1 MILKPGDLPVF
12 VFALI
17 SFGSKEKVR
26 IVEHAIRA
34 LFSLHDKGKTRRF
47 LLQRKDFQDEGVA
60 MLSQQDNKRGLLLV
74 YTGDGKGKTTAA
86 IGLAVRATGRGKK
99 VLMIQF
105 IKSPER
111 TYGEKII
118 FDRLGIEIVQKGV
131 GFTWTKTPEEHRA
144 ALKEAWSFARE
155 KLLGGEYD
163 VVILDELNNALA
175 IDRFPIDDVLPLAE
189 VLETIQSRPRH
200 IHLVITGRSAK
211 QEIMD
216 MADLVTEMKP
226 VKHYYDEGIPAVLGV
241 EF

>member
-1 MILKPGDLPVF
+1 MI
-12 VFALI
+12 
-17 SFGSKEKVR
+17 R
-26 IVEHAIRA
+26 
-34 LFSLHDKGKTRRF
+34 GKQSVF
-47 LLQRKDFQDEGVA
+47 LLQGKDFQNEGVA

-111 TYGEKII
+111 TYGEKIV
-118 FDRLGIEIVQKGV
+118 FDRMGIEIVQKGV

-216 MADLVTEMKP
+216 IADLVTEMKP
-226 VKHYYDEGIPAVLGV
+226 IKHYYDEGIPAVLGV